1 MIKPTL
7 SACLAALMA
16 LVAGSSAFLVV
27 AIQPAIAGTLL
38 PHIGGNA
45 TLWQCLQVWAHQP
58 PE

>member
-16 LVAGSSAFLVV
+16 LVAGSSAFLVA

-38 PHIGGNA
+38 PHTGGNA
-45 TLWQCLQVWAHQP
+45 TLWQCLQAWAH
-58 PE
+58 